1 MLEGYTYRRPF
12 KLHDVN
18 LSVYLKDNQA
28 EAFFSLLDLVRTYKP
43 KGVDCN
49 TKMLEA
55 AAGKENCD
63 TVKTSANYELK
74 VCNATGLA
82 KAMGVLESKDNVDKI
97 LASINSFVLTQK
109 TSLPGPVINVKT
121 IAKISFNGYFSLAY
135 YKKKAVRYLESNG
148 HKWFSVQDI
157 VRLFDVEAAIVED
170 EISKLFLEDKL
181 EVTLKNGESKLCI
194 SSYGL
199 KQIVDALISPDI
211 SKEVKDAL
219 LRDGGVIKTSLPDNV
234 TSLSV
239 DGENTD
245 ILRYATFH
253 VNDKCNV
260 TVLRYNKNTFVPM
273 YSAIKAAVS
282 LGTNVKTVMA
292 KAERQNIKF
301 VTDGDIFLPIKGLK
315 SILEG
320 VKDYHSYCAG
330 AEAAV
335 KQKDIIDTCLS
346 ITSTEG
352 YLALFKSQGN
362 KEKETKI
369 PVDTRHFKP
378 VKTSTDLYVIDYCD
392 INICNHNVLCC
403 FAKKNVTDRNEKAVP
418 LFWSVHL
425 GYAFDIIDATTIAA
439 RKVDDSEKMKAS
451 VPELKKHNIRVVTMK
466 GVEQMLR
473 AVKKER
479 EAEKLIFAVKE
490 AVNKA
495 YDERKDD
502 IDFMIEKYETRRNAI
517 VEEQKQTEEQ
527 KEEVIATE
535 PAATQTVAEE
545 ESNSN
550 VVKDV
555 IVIENFVSYTDS
567 KTGDTHRIE
576 IAGSVDKERGLNVYY
591 NLEQTA
597 SVFGI
602 PLTDINLSDV
612 TVYLG
617 LNGKT
622 LYVTIY
628 GLIKALRHKVSDVT
642 AFVKDLFDQ
651 SRTEISGFAKAL
663 GVNLKD
669 DLEQKK
675 KSNSNK
681 VSSDS
686 SLQDLLRDSNNAR
699 NYVMGA
705 IVLAERYREALLWLG
720 LHKNNLPSVPGPK
733 DKVLLEDLWKFIDC
747 QDPNQTVGFGFQ
759 RQVITVSE
767 RYQRLR
773 NVINSLS

>member
-63 TVKTSANYELK
+63 TIKTSANYELK

-82 KAMGVLESKDNVDKI
+82 KAMEVLESKDNVDKI
-97 LASINSFVLTQK
+97 LASINTFVLTQK
-109 TSLPGPVINVKT
+109 TSLPGPVTNVKT

-194 SSYGL
+194 SGNGL

-219 LRDGGVIKTSLPDNV
+219 LRDGGIIKTSLPDNV
-234 TSLSV
+234 TNLSV

-245 ILRYATFH
+245 ILRYAMFH
-253 VNDKCNV
+253 VNDKYNV

-273 YSAIKAAVS
+273 YSVVKAAVS
-282 LGTNVKTVMA
+282 LGTNVKAVMA

-301 VTDGDIFLPIKGLK
+301 VTDGDIFLPIRGLK
-315 SILEG
+315 NILEG
-320 VKDYHSYCAG
+320 VKDYCSYCAG

-335 KQKDIIDTCLS
+335 RQKDIIDTCLS

-392 INICNHNVLCC
+392 INIYNHNVLCC

-425 GYAFDIIDATTIAA
+425 GYAFDIVDATTIAA

-451 VPELKKHNIRVVTMK
+451 VPELKKHNIRVITMK

-473 AVKKER
+473 AVKKEQ
-479 EAEKLIFAVKE
+479 EAEKLISAVKE

-502 IDFMIEKYETRRNAI
+502 IDFMIEKYETRRNATL
-517 VEEQKQTEEQ
+517 EEQKQTEEQ
-527 KEEVIATE
+527 KEEVVAAE

-545 ESNSN
+545 KSDVN

-555 IVIENFVSYTDS
+555 IAIENFVSYTDS

-602 PLTDINLSDV
+602 PLTDIDLSDV

-628 GLIKALRHKVSDVT
+628 GLIKALTNKVSDVT

-675 KSNSNK
+675 QHHSK
-681 VSSDS
+681 SDS
-686 SLQDLLRDSNNAR
+686 DGSLQELLRDSNNAR

-720 LHKNNLPSVPGPK
+720 LHKNSLPSVPGPK
-733 DKVLLEDLWKFIDC
+733 DKILLEDLWKFIDC
-747 QDPNQTVGFGFQ
+747 QDPNQTVGFRFQ

-773 NVINSLS
+773 NVIGTLS

>member
-1 MLEGYTYRRPF
+1 VLEGYVYRRPF

-18 LSVYLKDNQA
+18 LSVYFKDNQA
-28 EAFFSLLDLVRTYKP
+28 EAFFSLLDLVRTYTP

-82 KAMGVLESKDNVDKI
+82 KAMEVLESKDNVDKI
-97 LASINSFVLTQK
+97 LASVNAFVLAQK

-135 YKKKAVRYLESNG
+135 YKKKAVRYLESSG
-148 HKWFSVQDI
+148 RKWFNAQDV
-157 VRLFDVEAAIVED
+157 VRLFNTEAAVVED
-170 EISKLFLEDKL
+170 EISKLNLEEKL
-181 EVTLKNGESKLCI
+181 EVTLKNEQTKLCI
-194 SSYGL
+194 SGNGL
-199 KQIVDALISPDI
+199 KQIVDALVPDI

-219 LRDGGVIKTSLPDNV
+219 LKDGSVIKTSLPDNV

-273 YSAIKAAVS
+273 YSVVKAAVS

-301 VTDGDIFLPIKGLK
+301 VTDKDIFLPIRGLK
-315 SILEG
+315 SILEN

-335 KQKDIIDTCLS
+335 RQKDIIDTCLS

-352 YLALFKSQGN
+352 YLALFKPQDN

-378 VKTSTDLYVIDYCD
+378 VKTSTDLCVIDYCD
-392 INICNHNVLCC
+392 INVCNHNVLCC

-425 GYAFDIIDATTIAA
+425 GYAFNIVDATTIVA

-473 AVKKER
+473 AVKKEQ
-479 EAEKLIFAVKE
+479 EAEKLISAVKE

-502 IDFMIEKYETRRNAI
+502 IDFMIEKYETRRNAT

-527 KEEVIATE
+527 KEEVVAAE

-545 ESNSN
+545 ESNFD

-555 IVIENFVSYTDS
+555 ITIENFVSYTDS

-576 IAGSVDKERGLNVYY
+576 IAGSVDKERGLNIYY

-597 SVFGI
+597 GVFGI
-602 PLTDINLSDV
+602 PLTDIDLSDV

-628 GLIKALRHKVSDVT
+628 GLIKALAHKVSDVT
-642 AFVKDLFDQ
+642 AFAKDLFDQ

-681 VSSDS
+681 AGSDS

-733 DKVLLEDLWKFIDC
+733 DKILLEDLWKFIDC
-747 QDPNQTVGFGFQ
+747 QDPNQTVSFGFQ

>member
-49 TKMLEA
+49 TKILEA